1 MPKKEKNNQTSH
13 QTSLWELQEQQNN
26 QSNDNSN
33 EEEDKN
39 WTNLTNPK
47 LDWLFFWIFT
57 IF

>member
-39 WTNLTNPK
+39 
-47 LDWLFFWIFT
+47 
-57 IF
+57 